1 MSQIKQ
7 EKKDPKDFES
17 AMKNLE
23 EIVDRLEKGELTLE
37 ESLALFE
44 EGVSISRFCHTRL
57 EEAERKVE
65 ILVKNGE
72 GELKAVPFEK
82 AAQDG

>member
-1 MSQIKQ
+1 MSKTEK
-7 EKKDPKDFES
+7 EKKDPRDFES
-17 AMKNLE
+17 AMKSLE
-23 EIVDRLEKGELTLE
+23 EIVDRLEKGDLSLE

-44 EGVSISRFCHTRL
+44 EGVGISRFCHSRL

-65 ILVKNGE
+65 ILLKSEE

-82 AAQDG
+82 AGQDG